1 MRSTKGGS
9 TLDAAFRG
17 FYSAFSCPLL
27 SRRFSSRHGEE
38 RAGYIIY
45 SPECDSPQM
54 YACHLSQCGVD
65 FVVITVWLVHERI
78 QSSARCK
85 ADKGL
90 LKLIGA
96 LE

>member
-38 RAGYIIY
+38 RAGYLFT
-45 SPECDSPQM
+45 P
-54 YACHLSQCGVD
+54 LS
-65 FVVITVWLVHERI
+65 VIRHKCMRVICRNVEWTSW
-78 QSSARCK
+78 
-85 ADKGL
+85 
-90 LKLIGA
+90 
-96 LE
+96 